1 MLAGLVAGS
10 QEGLV
15 LIGFSTL
22 SLVPDSICV
31 VGLSP
36 EEFVVEARDP
46 KERAFGERRS
56 KYRR

>member
-1 MLAGLVAGS
+1 
-10 QEGLV
+10 V
-15 LIGFSTL
+15 L
-22 SLVPDSICV
+22 DSICV